1 MAQYY
6 FSRDVKVY
14 AHVPL
19 ATAGTLNMFYELP
32 VLDGFSFSQATNA
45 SEITLNQAQDVD
57 GNSIRGRQMFND
69 SYAPAE
75 FSFSTYM
82 APYTHNEAGSSDTIG
97 TTGSACSTD
106 NAHCEVSEALW
117 AMFFSQTVDG
127 GRTAATG
134 NTGLTIDMN
143 ESNKVTIGVFDL
155 YFVFGGAKVAATST
169 SDTTPGANY
178 AVGDQMIYRIKN
190 CSMNEASIDF
200 DLDGLATVAWSGMG
214 KIITEESGL
223 NFFSG
228 TQALTDGTTLTTASQ
243 TALITEGV
251 GNTTGFI
258 RNRLSDLTINPTD
271 TSLKGDG
278 NDYIATLTGGNITFS
293 NNLTYLTPETLGVV
307 NQPLGHVTGTRTIG
321 GNFTCYL
328 DNDTA
333 GSAELF
339 EDLIESTT
347 DIQNS
352 VSLSFDI
359 GAGGAVA
366 TGAPSCL
373 ITMATCHLEVP
384 THSIDDVISLE
395 TNFHALPSTVSGTD
409 EVSTFE
415 FYGKD
420 VNA

>member
-1 MAQYY
+1 MATSYY

-14 AHVPL
+14 AHVPT
-19 ATAGTLNMFYELP
+19 ATAGTKAMFYELP

-45 SEITLNQAQDVD
+45 SEITLNQAQDVS

-82 APYTHNEAGSSDTIG
+82 SPFTSAGTTIG
-97 TTGSACSTD
+97 TGGIAGDTD
-106 NAHCEVSEALW
+106 GDHQEVSEALW

-134 NTGLTIDMN
+134 NTGLTIDTN
-143 ESNKVTIGVFDL
+143 ESNKATIGVFDL

-169 SDTTPGANY
+169 SDSTPGANY

-243 TALITEGV
+243 TTLITEGV
-251 GNTTGFI
+251 SNTTGFI

-278 NDYIATLTGGNITFS
+278 NDYVATLTGGNITFS

-328 DNDTA
+328 DNSTA

-359 GAGGAVA
+359 GAGGGTAGVPHA
-366 TGAPSCL
+366 I

-395 TNFHALPSTVSGTD
+395 TNFHALPSTISGTD